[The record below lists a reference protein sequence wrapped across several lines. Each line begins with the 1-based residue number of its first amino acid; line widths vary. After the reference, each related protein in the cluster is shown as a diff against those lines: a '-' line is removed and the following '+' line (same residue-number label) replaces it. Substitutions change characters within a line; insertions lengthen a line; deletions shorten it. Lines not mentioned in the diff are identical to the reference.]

1 MTMQQNT
8 PPVDYIDK
16 VDLQLLTQNLIYWQR
31 KADKKT
37 SEAIQ
42 SFNDLS
48 DFYRINQLY
57 KKMIIRPSV
66 RRGRIREKQ
75 IEIIYQYS
83 TDGEVVFEKAMQNLE
98 LHTSSVYPILLYL
111 LERLY
116 NMKPDSEISTKEEYT
131 ETNPELVDQAGYM
144 PEKKITTESTST
156 FARMFSLFSKP
167 NVPKSLDDI
176 SSPYRRTHDM
186 IDEIQNLPP
195 LLERLNSY
203 HEFRII
209 DAHSFGYG
217 KYYQMYARQNEKYFL
232 KAVIR
237 PKLLKIVNAGN
248 MVNLELEQKKI
259 MGVLG
264 LAYREKNI
272 HRPFEMNQPTP
283 ALPAPT
289 QSTR

>member
-1 MTMQQNT
+1 MTYQQN
-8 PPVDYIDK
+8 PESVDYIDK

-31 KADKKT
+31 KAEKKT
-37 SEAIQ
+37 VEVIQ

-48 DFYRINQLY
+48 DFYRVNQIY
-57 KKMIIRPSV
+57 KKIIVRPSI
-66 RRGRIREKQ
+66 RRGRRTEKE

-98 LHTSSVYPILLYL
+98 MHTSAVYPILLYL

-116 NMKPDSEISTKEEYT
+116 AMKPETEISTKEEFT
-131 ETNPELVDQAGYM
+131 ETSPELADQAGFI
-144 PEKKITTESTST
+144 PEKKVTTESQNT
-156 FARMFSLFSKP
+156 FARMFSFLSTPK
-167 NVPKSLDDI
+167 VPTTLDDI

-186 IDEIQNLPP
+186 IDEIQNIPP

-209 DAHSFGYG
+209 DAHSMGYG
-217 KYYQMYARQNEKYFL
+217 KHYQMYSRQNEKYYL

-237 PKLLKIVNAGN
+237 PKLLKVINAGN

-264 LAYREKNI
+264 MAYREKNI
-272 HRPFEMNQPTP
+272 HRPFEMLNQPP
-283 ALPAPT
+283 ALPPPT
-289 QSTR
+289 KPI